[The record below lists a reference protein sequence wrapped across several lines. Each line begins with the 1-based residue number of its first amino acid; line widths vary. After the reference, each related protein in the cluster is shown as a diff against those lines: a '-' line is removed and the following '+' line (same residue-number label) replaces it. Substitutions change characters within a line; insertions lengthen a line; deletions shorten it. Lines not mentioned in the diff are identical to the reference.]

1 MRRKNKIGYKNRF
14 GGALKFCRKPG
25 HVIRQN
31 YAEYCIY
38 EIFIHI
44 SDNSIVV
51 SDIIKVDGK
60 RDKTATNLGPFEYSE
75 LEQQYLEDGGEL
87 FPHIMGTDSLGRDY
101 FVRVV

>member
-25 HVIRQN
+25 RVIRQN

-51 SDIIKVDGK
+51 FNEMNIIIYPLRLNRRTGNGFIEKRYYLRRAKSRAGEKYKRGK
-60 RDKTATNLGPFEYSE
+60 R
-75 LEQQYLEDGGEL
+75 
-87 FPHIMGTDSLGRDY
+87 
-101 FVRVV
+101 